1 MLQAPQRTGLSGPT
15 LIRLLTRLTDVD
27 VPQSRQPLSDHLS
40 QWLGWTD
47 AIALSA
53 ALNNRPPAIAPG
65 ARQFSSVEER
75 ECERVRTTLAD
86 AIASDTAATAAKRA
100 TPGVIP
106 GQMPAKAAAALQADD
121 ADYSNFRQRYLSLQH
136 TMETSIGNLRSRLRG
151 MVAAKTPEMTRLAV
165 VDAIMDR
172 ALLPRERTLLGAI
185 PKLLQGHFNRLRLA
199 EKAALEDAAA
209 QAEAWAQAQ
218 ALAEAQAQA
227 QAEAQALADAEAQT
241 PAQASAEGQADGDAA
256 APAEAGDPPA
266 LQADAPAQAAA
277 DADAKLAGLPPQAA
291 LTAPTPGAWLET
303 FRKDMRSVLL
313 AELDVRLQPVEG
325 LLAALRAS

>member
-1 MLQAPQRTGLSGPT
+1 M
-15 LIRLLTRLTDVD
+15 
-27 VPQSRQPLSDHLS
+27 SDHLS

-65 ARQFSSVEER
+65 ARQFSSAEER

-86 AIASDTAATAAKRA
+86 AIASDTAATAAKRQM
-100 TPGVIP
+100 P
-106 GQMPAKAAAALQADD
+106 GQVSAKVAALQADD

-151 MVAAKTPEMTRLAV
+151 MLAAKTPEMTRLAV

-185 PKLLQGHFNRLRLA
+185 PKLLQGHFDRLRLA
-199 EKAALEDAAA
+199 EQAALEAA
-209 QAEAWAQAQ
+209 
-218 ALAEAQAQA
+218 AQA
-227 QAEAQALADAEAQT
+227 QAESEVPAGTADEPAADA
-241 PAQASAEGQADGDAA
+241 PAPAAPGGSATDDAPAA
-256 APAEAGDPPA
+256 A
-266 LQADAPAQAAA
+266 APAQAAA
-277 DADAKLAGLPPQAA
+277 CAAPQPA
-291 LTAPTPGAWLET
+291 LSAPTPGAWLET

-325 LLAALRAS
+325 LLATLRAS

>member
-27 VPQSRQPLSDHLS
+27 VPESRQPLSDHLS

-65 ARQFSSVEER
+65 ARQFSSAEER

-86 AIASDTAATAAKRA
+86 AIASDTAATVAKRQM
-100 TPGVIP
+100 P
-106 GQMPAKAAAALQADD
+106 GQVSAKVAALQADD
-121 ADYSNFRQRYLSLQH
+121 ADYSSFRQRYLSLQH

-151 MVAAKTPEMTRLAV
+151 MVAARTPEMTRLAV

-199 EKAALEDAAA
+199 EMAALEAAA
-209 QAEAWAQAQ
+209 QAVAQAQ
-218 ALAEAQAQA
+218 ADV
-227 QAEAQALADAEAQT
+227 DA
-241 PAQASAEGQADGDAA
+241 PAPVS
-256 APAEAGDPPA
+256 AEAGTQD
-266 LQADAPAQAAA
+266 DAQAAPDSA
-277 DADAKLAGLPPQAA
+277 AQAA
-291 LTAPTPGAWLET
+291 LPAPTPGAWLET

-325 LLAALRAS
+325 LLATLRTR

>member
-27 VPQSRQPLSDHLS
+27 VPESRQSLSDHLS

-53 ALNNRPPAIAPG
+53 ALNTSPPVIAPG
-65 ARQFSSVEER
+65 ARMFSSAEER
-75 ECERVRTTLAD
+75 ECARVRTTLAD
-86 AIASDTAATAAKRA
+86 AIASDTAATSAKRI
-100 TPGVIP
+100 VP
-106 GQMPAKAAAALQADD
+106 GQAPAKKSAAVEQAE

-136 TMETSIGNLRSRLRG
+136 TMETSVGNLRSRLRG
-151 MVAAKTPEMTRLAV
+151 MVAAKNGEMTRLAV

-172 ALLPRERTLLGAI
+172 ALLPKERALFGAI
-185 PKLLQGHFNRLRLA
+185 PKLLQGHFDRLRLA
-199 EKAALEDAAA
+199 EAAALA
-209 QAEAWAQAQ
+209 
-218 ALAEAQAQA
+218 
-227 QAEAQALADAEAQT
+227 
-241 PAQASAEGQADGDAA
+241 PGDA
-256 APAEAGDPPA
+256 PV
-266 LQADAPAQAAA
+266 DAPAAEA
-277 DADAKLAGLPPQAA
+277 DAAPPADGAAKLDDGNGKAPAPA
-291 LTAPTPGAWLET
+291 TAPPPVTPGAWLDV

>member
-15 LIRLLTRLTDVD
+15 LIRLLTRLTEVD
-27 VPQSRQPLSDHLS
+27 APESRQPLSDHLS

-65 ARQFSSVEER
+65 ARQFSSAEER

-86 AIASDTAATAAKRA
+86 AIASDTAATAAKRQM
-100 TPGVIP
+100 P
-106 GQMPAKAAAALQADD
+106 GQVSAKVAALQADD

-151 MVAAKTPEMTRLAV
+151 MLAAKTPEMTRLAV

-185 PKLLQGHFNRLRLA
+185 PKLLQGHFDRLRLA
-199 EKAALEDAAA
+199 EQAALEAA
-209 QAEAWAQAQ
+209 
-218 ALAEAQAQA
+218 AQA
-227 QAEAQALADAEAQT
+227 QAESEVPAGTADEPAADA
-241 PAQASAEGQADGDAA
+241 PASAAPGGSATDDAPAAA
-256 APAEAGDPPA
+256 APALAAACAAPQPA
-266 LQADAPAQAAA
+266 LS
-277 DADAKLAGLPPQAA
+277 
-291 LTAPTPGAWLET
+291 APTPGAWLET

-325 LLAALRAS
+325 LLATLRAS

>member
-15 LIRLLTRLTDVD
+15 LIRLLTRLTEVD
-27 VPQSRQPLSDHLS
+27 APESRQPLSDHLS

-65 ARQFSSVEER
+65 ARQFSSAEER

-86 AIASDTAATAAKRA
+86 AIASDTAATAAKRQM
-100 TPGVIP
+100 P
-106 GQMPAKAAAALQADD
+106 GQVSAKVAALQADD

-151 MVAAKTPEMTRLAV
+151 MLAAKTPEMTRLAV

-185 PKLLQGHFNRLRLA
+185 PKLLQGHFDRLRLA
-199 EKAALEDAAA
+199 EQAALEAA
-209 QAEAWAQAQ
+209 
-218 ALAEAQAQA
+218 AQA
-227 QAEAQALADAEAQT
+227 QAEAGVPAGTAHEPAADA
-241 PAQASAEGQADGDAA
+241 PAPAAPGGSATDDAPAA
-256 APAEAGDPPA
+256 A
-266 LQADAPAQAAA
+266 APAQAAA
-277 DADAKLAGLPPQAA
+277 CAAPQPA
-291 LTAPTPGAWLET
+291 LSAPTPGAWLET

-325 LLAALRAS
+325 LLATLRAS

>member
-27 VPQSRQPLSDHLS
+27 VPESRQPLSDHLS

-65 ARQFSSVEER
+65 ARAFSSAEER

-86 AIASDTAATAAKRA
+86 AIASDTAATAAKRLM
-100 TPGVIP
+100 P
-106 GQMPAKAAAALQADD
+106 GQVSAKVAALQADD

-151 MVAAKTPEMTRLAV
+151 MVAARTPEMTRLAV

-185 PKLLQGHFNRLRLA
+185 PKLLQAHFDRLRRA
-199 EKAALEDAAA
+199 EQAALEAA
-209 QAEAWAQAQ
+209 
-218 ALAEAQAQA
+218 
-227 QAEAQALADAEAQT
+227 AEAQALADAPQ
-241 PAQASAEGQADGDAA
+241 
-256 APAEAGDPPA
+256 
-266 LQADAPAQAAA
+266 A
-277 DADAKLAGLPPQAA
+277 DADAQADAQADAAVPAGAAPQPALP
-291 LTAPTPGAWLET
+291 APTPGAWLET

-313 AELDVRLQPVEG
+313 AELDIRLQPVEG

>member
-27 VPQSRQPLSDHLS
+27 VPESRQPLSDHLS

-65 ARQFSSVEER
+65 ARAFSSAEER

-86 AIASDTAATAAKRA
+86 AIASDTAATAAKRLM
-100 TPGVIP
+100 P
-106 GQMPAKAAAALQADD
+106 GQVSAKVAALQADD

-151 MVAAKTPEMTRLAV
+151 MVAARTPEMTRLAV

-185 PKLLQGHFNRLRLA
+185 PKLLQVHFDRLRRA
-199 EKAALEDAAA
+199 EQAALEAA
-209 QAEAWAQAQ
+209 
-218 ALAEAQAQA
+218 
-227 QAEAQALADAEAQT
+227 AEAQALADAPQ
-241 PAQASAEGQADGDAA
+241 
-256 APAEAGDPPA
+256 
-266 LQADAPAQAAA
+266 A
-277 DADAKLAGLPPQAA
+277 DADAQADAAVPAGAAPQPALP
-291 LTAPTPGAWLET
+291 APTPGAWLET

-325 LLAALRAS
+325 LLATLRTS

>member
-15 LIRLLTRLTDVD
+15 LIRLLTRLTEVD
-27 VPQSRQPLSDHLS
+27 APESRQPLSDHLS

-65 ARQFSSVEER
+65 ARQFSSAEER

-86 AIASDTAATAAKRA
+86 AIASDTAATAAKRQM
-100 TPGVIP
+100 P
-106 GQMPAKAAAALQADD
+106 GQVSAKVAALQADD

-151 MVAAKTPEMTRLAV
+151 MLAAKTPEMTRLAV

-185 PKLLQGHFNRLRLA
+185 PKLLQGHFDRLRLA
-199 EKAALEDAAA
+199 EQAALEAA
-209 QAEAWAQAQ
+209 
-218 ALAEAQAQA
+218 AQA
-227 QAEAQALADAEAQT
+227 QAETEVPAGTADEPAADAQA
-241 PAQASAEGQADGDAA
+241 PA
-256 APAEAGDPPA
+256 APGGSATDDAPA
-266 LQADAPAQAAA
+266 AAPAQAAA
-277 DADAKLAGLPPQAA
+277 SAAPQPA
-291 LTAPTPGAWLET
+291 LSAPTPGAWLET

-325 LLAALRAS
+325 LLATLRAS

>member
-65 ARQFSSVEER
+65 ARAFGSAEER

-86 AIASDTAATAAKRA
+86 AIASDTAATAAKRLL
-100 TPGVIP
+100 P
-106 GQMPAKAAAALQADD
+106 GQVPAKVAALQADD

-185 PKLLQGHFNRLRLA
+185 PKLLQGHFDRLRLA
-199 EKAALEDAAA
+199 EQAALEAA
-209 QAEAWAQAQ
+209 
-218 ALAEAQAQA
+218 AQA
-227 QAEAQALADAEAQT
+227 QAEAQAHAEAHAGSGDEPRADAQ
-241 PAQASAEGQADGDAA
+241 
-256 APAEAGDPPA
+256 
-266 LQADAPAQAAA
+266 AQAAPGDSA
-277 DADAKLAGLPPQAA
+277 PDDAPTGAA
-291 LTAPTPGAWLET
+291 APTPGAWLET

-313 AELDVRLQPVEG
+313 AELDIRLQPVEG

>member
-65 ARQFSSVEER
+65 ARTFSSAEER
-75 ECERVRTTLAD
+75 ECERVRATLAD
-86 AIASDTAATAAKRA
+86 AIASDTAATAAKRLM
-100 TPGVIP
+100 P
-106 GQMPAKAAAALQADD
+106 GQVPAKVAALQADD

-172 ALLPRERTLLGAI
+172 ALLPRERSLLGAI
-185 PKLLQGHFNRLRLA
+185 PKLLQGHFDRLRLA
-199 EKAALEDAAA
+199 EQAALDAAAA
-209 QAEAWAQAQ
+209 QAP
-218 ALAEAQAQA
+218 
-227 QAEAQALADAEAQT
+227 ADTGATAGT
-241 PAQASAEGQADGDAA
+241 DAA
-256 APAEAGDPPA
+256 EPAGAAPQPA
-266 LQADAPAQAAA
+266 VPAP
-277 DADAKLAGLPPQAA
+277 K
-291 LTAPTPGAWLET
+291 PGAWLET

-313 AELDVRLQPVEG
+313 AELDIRLQPVEG
-325 LLAALRAS
+325 LLATLRAS

>member
-27 VPQSRQPLSDHLS
+27 APESRQPLSDHLS

-65 ARQFSSVEER
+65 ARQFSSAEER

-86 AIASDTAATAAKRA
+86 AIASDTAATAAKRQM
-100 TPGVIP
+100 P
-106 GQMPAKAAAALQADD
+106 GQVSAKVAALQAGD

-151 MVAAKTPEMTRLAV
+151 MVAARTPEMTRLAV

-185 PKLLQGHFNRLRLA
+185 PKLLQGHFDRLRLA
-199 EKAALEDAAA
+199 EQAALEAAMRDRTTLVIA
-209 QAEAWAQAQ
+209 HR
-218 ALAEAQAQA
+218 LATV
-227 QAEAQALADAEAQT
+227 LSADRIVVM
-241 PAQASAEGQADGDAA
+241 DGGRIVDS
-256 APAEAGDPPA
+256 G
-266 LQADAPAQAAA
+266 
-277 DADAKLAGLPPQAA
+277 
-291 LTAPTPGAWLET
+291 TH
-303 FRKDMRSVLL
+303 
-313 AELDVRLQPVEG
+313 AELVARDG
-325 LLAALRAS
+325 LYARLAAMQFEVGDVK

>member
-27 VPQSRQPLSDHLS
+27 APESRQPLSDHLS

-65 ARQFSSVEER
+65 ARQFSSAEER

-86 AIASDTAATAAKRA
+86 AIASDTAATAAKRQM
-100 TPGVIP
+100 P
-106 GQMPAKAAAALQADD
+106 GQVSAKVAALQADD

-151 MVAAKTPEMTRLAV
+151 MVAARTPEMTRLAV

-185 PKLLQGHFNRLRLA
+185 PRLLQGHFDRLRLA
-199 EKAALEDAAA
+199 EQAALEAAA
-209 QAEAWAQAQ
+209 QAA
-218 ALAEAQAQA
+218 AQA
-227 QAEAQALADAEAQT
+227 QAEV
-241 PAQASAEGQADGDAA
+241 DAA
-256 APAEAGDPPA
+256 APADPEAQAEAGTRDDAQAAPDSA
-266 LQADAPAQAAA
+266 AQADADAPASTDVGA
-277 DADAKLAGLPPQAA
+277 LPSA
-291 LTAPTPGAWLET
+291 LPAPTPGAWLET

-325 LLAALRAS
+325 LLATLRTS

>member
-15 LIRLLTRLTDVD
+15 LIRLLTRLTEVD
-27 VPQSRQPLSDHLS
+27 APESRQPLSDHLS

-65 ARQFSSVEER
+65 ARQFSSAEER

-86 AIASDTAATAAKRA
+86 AIASDTAATAAKRQM
-100 TPGVIP
+100 P
-106 GQMPAKAAAALQADD
+106 GQVSAKVAALQADD

-151 MVAAKTPEMTRLAV
+151 MLAAKTPEMTRLAV

-185 PKLLQGHFNRLRLA
+185 PKLLQGHFDRLRLA
-199 EKAALEDAAA
+199 EQAALEAA
-209 QAEAWAQAQ
+209 
-218 ALAEAQAQA
+218 AQA
-227 QAEAQALADAEAQT
+227 QAETEVPAGTADEPAADA
-241 PAQASAEGQADGDAA
+241 PAPAAPGGSATDDAPAA
-256 APAEAGDPPA
+256 A
-266 LQADAPAQAAA
+266 APAQAAA
-277 DADAKLAGLPPQAA
+277 CAAPQPA
-291 LTAPTPGAWLET
+291 LSAPTPGAWLET

-325 LLAALRAS
+325 LLATLRAS

>member
-27 VPQSRQPLSDHLS
+27 VPESRQPLSDHLS

-65 ARQFSSVEER
+65 ARQFSSQEER

-86 AIASDTAATAAKRA
+86 AIASDTAATAAKR
-100 TPGVIP
+100 VMP

-121 ADYSNFRQRYLSLQH
+121 ADYANFRQRYLSLQH

-185 PKLLQGHFNRLRLA
+185 PKLLQGHFDRLRLA
-199 EKAALEDAAA
+199 EKAALDDVA
-209 QAEAWAQAQ
+209 
-218 ALAEAQAQA
+218 A
-227 QAEAQALADAEAQT
+227 QAEAQALAQAEAEAQALAEADAEAKAGSEANAEGDAKADDEAAPQAD
-241 PAQASAEGQADGDAA
+241 AQADASPAGAAVADAA
-256 APAEAGDPPA
+256 AAS
-266 LQADAPAQAAA
+266 
-277 DADAKLAGLPPQAA
+277 ADAKPAGTPPQAT

>member
-27 VPQSRQPLSDHLS
+27 VPESRQPLSDHLS

-65 ARQFSSVEER
+65 ARTFSSAEER

-86 AIASDTAATAAKRA
+86 AIASDTAATAAKRL
-100 TPGVIP
+100 VP
-106 GQMPAKAAAALQADD
+106 GQVSAKVAALQADD

-151 MVAAKTPEMTRLAV
+151 MVAARTPEMTRLAV

-185 PKLLQGHFNRLRLA
+185 PKLLQAHFDRLRRA
-199 EKAALEDAAA
+199 EQAALEAA
-209 QAEAWAQAQ
+209 
-218 ALAEAQAQA
+218 
-227 QAEAQALADAEAQT
+227 AEAQALADA
-241 PAQASAEGQADGDAA
+241 PQADTDA
-256 APAEAGDPPA
+256 
-266 LQADAPAQAAA
+266 QADAAVPAGAAPQPA
-277 DADAKLAGLPPQAA
+277 LP
-291 LTAPTPGAWLET
+291 APTPGAWLET

-325 LLAALRAS
+325 LLATLRTS